1 MNIAQILPVVAPQVF
16 RELNRPS
23 YQLRSVTVDL
33 FGLWRAVIID
43 TTRIAYISMYWTG
56 QENDNG
62 TESDRIR
69 HAKALIMNA
78 CRNLDEERRAMPV
91 NNALTPEDAYYEVQ
105 DVDFS
110 L

>member
-1 MNIAQILPVVAPQVF
+1 MKLNQIVQVVAPQVF
-16 RELNRPS
+16 RELDRPN
-23 YQLRSVTVDL
+23 YQLSSVSVDL

-43 TTRIAYISMYWTG
+43 TTRIAYVSMYWTG
-56 QENDNG
+56 QENDSG

-69 HAKALIMNA
+69 HARALITNA
-78 CRNLDEERRAMPV
+78 CRHLDEERRAVPV
-91 NNALTPEDAYYEVQ
+91 NNALTPEDADYEVQ